1 MAIIFGITTFMRQCR
16 ALTNISGNGIAA
28 VVIAWWEG
36 GLDRGKLER
45 ALRGGTRERA
55 GSLKSRF
62 SALLVG
68 RR

>member
-45 ALRGGTRERA
+45 ALRGGA
-55 GSLKSRF
+55 
-62 SALLVG
+62 A
-68 RR
+68 